1 MAAGLTGNGTI
12 VEPLAPAPAP
22 LLLKRASTKLQRP
35 STAGPVGKHMP
46 DSSKP
51 PRKSLAESPVTD
63 LFENSRH
70 PSASEQ
76 QWAEKTLG
84 PSLERSP
91 EKPIGAPT
99 GVNLDEHGHARFTTI
114 SGMPIRRLYTQ
125 ADLPED
131 WTYDQYLNFPG
142 QPPYTRGIHA
152 SGYRGKMWTMRQFS
166 GFASPEE
173 TNERYK
179 YLLAHGGQG
188 LSVAFDLPTLMG
200 YDSDHMMSE
209 GEVGKCGVAID
220 SLEDMEIL
228 FDGIDLEKTTVSMT
242 INSPAS
248 VLWAMYLAVA
258 EKQGADWKKISG
270 TIQNDILKEYIA
282 QKEYIYPPAPSMRL
296 VIDTFEFGS
305 KFTPKFNT
313 ISISGYHIR
322 EAGST
327 ALQELAFTIYDG
339 VEYVEWARRRGL
351 DLDDFGPRLSFFFNA
366 HNDFFE
372 EIGKYRA
379 ARKIWY
385 RLMKDRFGAKN
396 ARTWL
401 MRFHTQT
408 AGVSLTA
415 QQPMNNIARVA
426 IQALAAVLG
435 GTQSLHTDSY
445 DEALALP
452 TEEAVRIALR
462 TQQIIAYESGVAQ
475 TVDPLGGSYFVE
487 RMTLDMENGA
497 FDYFDKLDAMGGMVA
512 AIEKGY
518 PQKEIAEASY
528 QFQRATE
535 AKEKITVAANEF
547 VVEEPP
553 PNILYID
560 ESVAHH
566 QSEKLK
572 KLRARRS
579 NDEVRRRLNALKK
592 AAAPEPQTPTD
603 GKISPVNT
611 MPFIVDA
618 VKAYATVGEIC
629 DALRE
634 VYGTYEESTFA

>member
-1 MAAGLTGNGTI
+1 
-12 VEPLAPAPAP
+12 
-22 LLLKRASTKLQRP
+22 
-35 STAGPVGKHMP
+35 MP
-46 DSSKP
+46 
-51 PRKSLAESPVTD
+51 R
-63 LFENSRH
+63 N
-70 PSASEQ
+70 PSADNVTRDVFEGRLPSDSERH
-76 QWAEKTLG
+76 WAEKTLA
-84 PSLERSP
+84 PTLEKSP

-99 GVNLDEHGHARFTTI
+99 GTNLDDAGHARYTTI
-114 SGMPIRRLYTQ
+114 SGVPVKRLYTQ

-131 WTYDQYLNFPG
+131 WTYEKYLGYPG
-142 QPPYTRGIHA
+142 QPPYTRGIH
-152 SGYRGKMWTMRQFS
+152 STGYRGKLWTMRQFS

-173 TNERYK
+173 TNARYLD
-179 YLLAHGGQG
+179 LLAHGAGG

-200 YDSDHMMSE
+200 YDSDHPFSE

-228 FDGIDLEKTTVSMT
+228 FSGIDLEKTTVSMT

-248 VLWAMYLAVA
+248 ILWAMYLVVA
-258 EKQGADWKKISG
+258 EKQGADWKKVSG
-270 TIQNDILKEYIA
+270 TLQNDILKEYIA

-296 VIDTFEFGS
+296 VVDTFEFGS
-305 KFTPKFNT
+305 KFTPRFNT

-351 DLDDFGPRLSFFFNA
+351 DVDEFGQRLSFFFNA

-372 EIGKYRA
+372 EIAKYRA
-379 ARKIWY
+379 ARKIWF
-385 RLMKDRFGAKN
+385 RLMKDRFGAKQQ
-396 ARTWL
+396 RTWL
-401 MRFHTQT
+401 LRFHSQT

-452 TEEAVRIALR
+452 TAESARIALR

-475 TVDPLGGSYFVE
+475 TVDPLAGSYFVE
-487 RMTLDMENGA
+487 KFTLDMENGA
-497 FDYFDKLDAMGGMVA
+497 FDYFDKLDAMGGMVK

-528 QFQRATE
+528 QYQRAVE
-535 AKEKITVAANEF
+535 AKEKIIVGANDFTVQ
-547 VVEEPP
+547 EES

-560 ESVAHH
+560 DSVAHG
-566 QSEKLK
+566 QTMKLK
-572 KLRARRS
+572 ALRERR
-579 NDEVRRRLNALKK
+579 NNEDVRRALDALKR
-592 AAAPEPQTPTD
+592 AAAQQPEAGTN
-603 GKISPVNT
+603 GNISPANT
-611 MPFIVDA
+611 MPFIIDA
-618 VKAYATVGEIC
+618 VRAYATVGEIC
-629 DALRE
+629 EALRE
-634 VYGTYEESTFA
+634 VYGTYEESAFA

>member
-1 MAAGLTGNGTI
+1 
-12 VEPLAPAPAP
+12 
-22 LLLKRASTKLQRP
+22 
-35 STAGPVGKHMP
+35 
-46 DSSKP
+46 
-51 PRKSLAESPVTD
+51 
-63 LFENSRH
+63 
-70 PSASEQ
+70 
-76 QWAEKTLG
+76 
-84 PSLERSP
+84 
-91 EKPIGAPT
+91 
-99 GVNLDEHGHARFTTI
+99 
-114 SGMPIRRLYTQ
+114 
-125 ADLPED
+125 
-131 WTYDQYLNFPG
+131 
-142 QPPYTRGIHA
+142 
-152 SGYRGKMWTMRQFS
+152 MRQFS

-173 TNERYK
+173 TNQRYK

-200 YDSDHMMSE
+200 YDSDHPFSE

-248 VLWAMYLAVA
+248 MLWAMYLAVA

-305 KFTPKFNT
+305 KFTPRFNT

-351 DLDDFGPRLSFFFNA
+351 DVDEFGPRLSFFFNA

-372 EIGKYRA
+372 EIAKYRA

-396 ARTWL
+396 QRTWL

-426 IQALAAVLG
+426 IQALAGVLG

-487 RMTLDMENGA
+487 RLTLDMEKGA
-497 FDYFDKLDAMGGMVA
+497 FDYFDKLDAMGGMVT

-535 AKEKITVAANEF
+535 AQREDHGRRQRVRGRRTVAEHSLHRRRGRAGAD
-547 VVEEPP
+547 EEAECAARPP
-553 PNILYID
+553 L
-560 ESVAHH
+560 E
-566 QSEKLK
+566 
-572 KLRARRS
+572 RRS
-579 NDEVRRRLNALKK
+579 PPLPRRA
-592 AAAPEPQTPTD
+592 
-603 GKISPVNT
+603 
-611 MPFIVDA
+611 
-618 VKAYATVGEIC
+618 
-629 DALRE
+629 
-634 VYGTYEESTFA
+634 EESRRAGAEGRRERPDLAGEHHAVHHRRGEGLRDGRRNLRRPARGVRHVHGDGVRVKRAISN